1 MNPAITT
8 PFAFPIRVYYED
20 TDAGGVVYYANYL
33 KFLERGRAEWLRWL
47 GFDQVDLLRELGLA
61 FVVRR
66 VALDYLKP
74 ARLDD
79 ELSVD
84 VEVERIA
91 RSQIFFR
98 QRVRR
103 GRGEAAETLV
113 SGEVHVVC
121 VRVAGRGEPAK
132 IVSIP
137 AALRAKLE
145 ALP

>member
-8 PFAFPIRVYYED
+8 PFAFPVRVYYED

-91 RSQIFFR
+91 
-98 QRVRR
+98 
-103 GRGEAAETLV
+103 
-113 SGEVHVVC
+113 
-121 VRVAGRGEPAK
+121 
-132 IVSIP
+132 
-137 AALRAKLE
+137 
-145 ALP
+145 